1 MEIVY
6 CRGKVLLFT
15 TNPNRLEGP
24 TVGDNSLSSD
34 CLFILLPIPVSI
46 IEIRVWLSVLLA
58 PNLYVSGETNSLFI
72 LFTVPHQ
79 MNALFF
85 FFFWNQPP
93 SSLFAIIFPG
103 KTILLLPSQVLG
115 ERQGE
120 QIHSLSLLG

>member
-85 FFFWNQPP
+85 FFFGTSPLHHSLP
-93 SSLFAIIFPG
+93 SYFPG
-103 KTILLLPSQVLG
+103 KQSSSFPPKSLVKDKENKSIL
-115 ERQGE
+115 
-120 QIHSLSLLG
+120 